1 MKPENMKEFFEA
13 RLDGYEAHML
23 DKVVGCRGGYA
34 AMAAALPEN
43 TKRIL
48 DLGAGTGLE
57 LVPILER
64 FPEMVVSA
72 VDLSGKMLAR
82 LRERFADKHNVCA
95 VAGDYTKINFSIPYF
110 NAIISFEALHHHKP
124 EERLELYKKIYKSLL
139 REGVY
144 IEGDY
149 TAKDDAEEAAM
160 QEAAA
165 EARRAHAIPDDA
177 LVHLD
182 TPLTLEHTKALL
194 LEAGF
199 AEVEIIYTE
208 GATTVLIARQ

>member
-1 MKPENMKEFFEA
+1 M
-13 RLDGYEAHML
+13 
-23 DKVVGCRGGYA
+23 
-34 AMAAALPEN
+34 
-43 TKRIL
+43 
-48 DLGAGTGLE
+48 
-57 LVPILER
+57 
-64 FPEMVVSA
+64 
-72 VDLSGKMLAR
+72 
-82 LRERFADKHNVCA
+82 
-95 VAGDYTKINFSIPYF
+95 
-110 NAIISFEALHHHKP
+110 
-124 EERLELYKKIYKSLL
+124 ELYKKIYKSLL

-165 EARRAHAIPDDA
+165 EARREHNIPDDA

-199 AEVEIIYTE
+199 AEVEVIYTE

>member
-13 RLDGYEAHML
+13 RMEGYDAHML
-23 DKVVGCRGGYA
+23 DEVVGCRGGYA
-34 AMAAALPEN
+34 AMAAALPDG

-64 FPEMVVSA
+64 FPDMVVSA
-72 VDLSGKMLAR
+72 VDLSGRMLSK
-82 LRERFADKHNVCA
+82 LRERFANKHNVCA
-95 VAGDYTKINFSIPYF
+95 VAGDYTKIKFGIPYF
-110 NAIISFEALHHHKP
+110 DSIISFEAFHHHTP
-124 EERLELYKKIYKSLL
+124 EERLTLYKTIYKSLL
-139 REGVY
+139 RNGVY

-160 QEAAA
+160 QKAAL
-165 EARRAHAIPDDA
+165 EARREHGIPEDA

-199 AEVEIIYTE
+199 AEVEVIYTE
-208 GATTVLIARQ
+208 GATTVLVAKQ